1 MASNRREI
9 LHEAIGITL
18 AVHPIRILVARMR
31 IIVAIAAC
39 GTRTTLCIGVT
50 IRTVAVVAN
59 LLTSGTLKPTLRIAT
74 TVVAIRIHVADIWIK
89 VAIAS
94 ARITAGLIFRHAM
107 PITIAVVAI
116 YWSIRGT
123 TLSTPWITGTLIAI
137 RIHVAGIRII
147 VAIARTGFRACIRV

>member
-39 GTRTTLCIGVT
+39 GTRTSLSIGVA
-50 IRTVAVVAN
+50 IRAVPIVTN
-59 LLTSGTLKPTLRIAT
+59 LVTRGALYPTLRVAAA
-74 TVVAIRIHVADIWIK
+74 VFAIRIDVASIGVV

-94 ARITAGLIFRHAM
+94 ARITAGLILGNAM